1 MAKMMKATVRNGRAT
16 ASGKVYN
23 ANHNTKTETRAQECH
38 IDHSRTEQNTNLQF
52 TNDGRVVRCSSFDA
66 KAFELSRYEHLYAAG
81 QKAKNA
87 HYIQDGHPER
97 CKTVADIYESRRT
110 APLETI
116 LQVGN
121 RDTDI
126 DPKER
131 RELLMGAAA
140 ELITNMQKRWGEN
153 IHFLTFS
160 LHQDESPGNEHIHV
174 RLTFS
179 ALDKFNQRVPNQAQ
193 AFEATGI
200 QRPDPTAKEGKY
212 NCPLITFSEII
223 RQEFYDLCE
232 KWGIVI
238 DREVKNP
245 SQKHLSV
252 LEYKCKRMEEVVDV
266 LTTQKKE
273 LEAVATEQAQMIVLA
288 RAEIEQVRTERDTLR
303 DRNSITRTIQEALQ
317 QPNIPIEAEIIPEKK
332 SLTGKVVEPESVKL
346 TKTDY
351 EWLRERASITTAI
364 MKAWNN
370 LQRYG
375 KQLWAEVDRNARVQ
389 AAERR
394 AEKAEQQTRED
405 AYTIKQLTQRA
416 RAAEEQAQEQEQFMR
431 GLGIWQRFVQRIAQ
445 RRSQEYHH
453 TR

>member
-1 MAKMMKATVRNGRAT
+1 MAKKMKATVRNGRAT

-23 ANHNTKTETRAQECH
+23 ANHNTKTETRNQERH
-38 IDHSRTEQNTNLQF
+38 IDHSRTDQNINLQF
-52 TNDGRVVRCSSFDA
+52 TAEGRVRRCGSFDA
-66 KAFELSRYEHLYAAG
+66 KAFEISRYEELYGTG
-81 QKAKNA
+81 QEAKNA
-87 HYIQDGHPER
+87 RYIADGHPER
-97 CKTVADIYESRRT
+97 CKSVADIYASRRT

-116 LQVGN
+116 IQLGS

-126 DPKER
+126 DPQERKEK
-131 RELLMGAAA
+131 LMAATA
-140 ELITNMQKRWGEN
+140 ELIDGLQKRWGDN
-153 IHFLTFS
+153 LHLLDLAIHL
-160 LHQDESPGNEHIHV
+160 DEGVAHCHL
-174 RLTFS
+174 RMTFS
-179 ALDKFNQRVPNQAQ
+179 ALDKFGQRVPNQSQ
-193 AFEATGI
+193 AFEAMGI

-223 RQEFYDLCE
+223 RTQFYDLCE
-232 KWGIVI
+232 KRGIVI

-252 LEYKCKRMEEVVDV
+252 LEYKCKKMEEVVDI
-266 LTTQKKE
+266 LATQKKE

-288 RAEIEQVRTERDTLR
+288 KAEIEQVRTERDTLR
-303 DRNSITRTIQEALQ
+303 DQNSITRTIQEALQ
-317 QPNIPIEAEIIPEKK
+317 QPDISVEAEIIPEKK
-332 SLTGKVVEPESVKL
+332 SLTGKVVEPEKVKL
-346 TKTDY
+346 TRADY
-351 EWLRERASITTAI
+351 EWLRERAAITTAI
-364 MKAWNN
+364 KNAWNN

-394 AEKAEQQTRED
+394 AEKAEKQTRED

-431 GLGIWQRFVQRIAQ
+431 GMGIWQRFMQRIAQ
-445 RRSQEYHH
+445 RQSQGYHH

>member
-1 MAKMMKATVRNGRAT
+1 MAKKIKATVRNGRAT

-23 ANHNTKTETRAQECH
+23 ANHNTKTETRNQERH
-38 IDHSRTEQNTNLQF
+38 IDHERTEQNINLQF
-52 TNDGRVVRCSSFDA
+52 TAEGKVRRCGSFDA
-66 KAFELSRYEHLYAAG
+66 KAFELSRYEELYGPG
-81 QKAKNA
+81 QEAKNA
-87 HYIQDGHPER
+87 RYIADGHPER
-97 CKTVADIYESRRT
+97 CKSVADIYASRRT

-116 LQVGN
+116 LQIGS

-126 DPKER
+126 DPQERKEK
-131 RELLMGAAA
+131 LMGAAA
-140 ELITNMQKRWGEN
+140 ELISNMQQRWGDN
-153 IHFLTFS
+153 LHFLTLS
-160 LHQDESPGNEHIHV
+160 LHNDEGVEHIHA
-174 RLTFS
+174 RLSFS
-179 ALDKFNQRVPNQAQ
+179 ATDKFNHRVPNQAQ
-193 AFEATGI
+193 AFEAMGI
-200 QRPDPTAKEGKY
+200 QRPDPTTKEGKY
-212 NCPLITFSEII
+212 NCPLITFSELI

-232 KWGIVI
+232 KRGIVI

-288 RAEIEQVRTERDTLR
+288 KAEIEQVRTERDTLR
-303 DRNSITRTIQEALQ
+303 DRNGITRSIQESLER
-317 QPNIPIEAEIIPEKK
+317 PDIKIEAEFLPEKK
-332 SLTGKVVEPESVKL
+332 NITGKVVEPEKVKL
-346 TKTDY
+346 TRADY

-364 MKAWNN
+364 MNAWNN

-375 KQLWAEVDRNARVQ
+375 KKLWAEVDRNARVQ
-389 AAERR
+389 AAEQR

-431 GLGIWQRFVQRIAQ
+431 GMGIWQRFMQRIAQ
-445 RRSQEYHH
+445 RQSQGYHH

>member
-1 MAKMMKATVRNGRAT
+1 MAIKMKATVRNGRAT
-16 ASGKVYN
+16 TNGIVYN
-23 ANHNTKTETRAQECH
+23 ANHNTRAETRAQERH
-38 IDHSRTEQNTNLQF
+38 IDHERTEQNINLQF
-52 TNDGRVVRCSSFDA
+52 TAEGKVRRCKSFDA
-66 KAFELSRYEHLYAAG
+66 KAFELSRYEQLYGPG
-81 QKAKNA
+81 QEAKNA
-87 HYIQDGHPER
+87 RYIEDGHPER
-97 CKTVADIYESRRT
+97 CKSVADIYASRRT

-116 LQVGN
+116 LQIGS
-121 RDTDI
+121 RDTEI

-131 RELLMGAAA
+131 REMLMGAAA
-140 ELITNMQKRWGEN
+140 ELIANMQNRWGDN
-153 IHFLTFS
+153 IQFLTLS
-160 LHQDESPGNEHIHV
+160 LHQDEAGADHIHA
-174 RLTFS
+174 RMTFC
-179 ALDKFNQRVPNQAQ
+179 ALDKFNQIVPNQAQ
-193 AFEATGI
+193 AFEAMGI

-212 NCPLITFSEII
+212 NCPLITFSELI

-232 KWGIVI
+232 KRGIVI

-252 LEYKCKRMEEVVDV
+252 LEYKCKRMEEVVDI

-288 RAEIEQVRTERDTLR
+288 KAEIEQVRTERDTLR
-303 DRNSITRTIQEALQ
+303 DRNSITRTIQESLER
-317 QPNIPIEAEIIPEKK
+317 PDIKIEAEILPEKK
-332 SLTGKVVEPESVKL
+332 NITGKVVEPEKVKL
-346 TKTDY
+346 TRADY
-351 EWLRERASITTAI
+351 EWLRERATITTAI
-364 MKAWNN
+364 MNAWNN

-375 KQLWAEVDRNARVQ
+375 KKLWAEVDRNARVQ

-431 GLGIWQRFVQRIAQ
+431 GMGIWQRFMQRIAQ
-445 RRSQEYHH
+445 RHSQEYHH